1 LGPSRRSERG
11 GTGAPPDILATIA
24 IGGALG
30 AIARYEVAELLPVAP
45 GAFPW
50 ATFWTN
56 VSGSF
61 ALGFLLIL
69 CIELLPRNR
78 YLRPFLATGF
88 LGAYTT
94 FSTFSVEVDLLVKDG
109 HAATGVAYALG
120 SLSTGFAAVWAGMLL
135 ARKVP
140 VKVAR
145 PRRRP
150 PA

>member
-1 LGPSRRSERG
+1 MGRDDRANPQRAGQRP
-11 GTGAPPDILATIA
+11 PPDVLLVVAV
-24 IGGALG
+24 GGSMG
-30 AIARYEVAELLPVAP
+30 AVARYEVAQLLPVAP

-135 ARKVP
+135 ARL
-140 VKVAR
+140 ALE
-145 PRRRP
+145 RRRDT
-150 PA
+150 A